1 MVHAP
6 SPRPSQADTAPTT
19 RQSLQTSAG
28 ILKHHASYLLENLNK
43 HSALFQRL
51 AIHPT
56 TNYPGRTQEPVLMTL
71 LRKKVDPTIETLVE
85 AARGEA
91 LAAGIS
97 PSASFISQERI
108 QAERERERQARRAAK
123 FGFAH
128 AEMLD
133 DDDSEED
140 DDDDDDGSDP
150 EGSGGDDEADGDRV
164 NEPLGVG
171 DVWVDSQRWC
181 REQLARFAEE
191 FGEDLYTAEERALGV
206 ENVRTGLRRS
216 LEEEEESDE
225 EEDDDDDDG
234 GGGNDDDE
242 GDTAMRDV
250 ETTTSG
256 AAAGGAGA
264 GAGESGPLPGAD
276 PECMLSFTARG
287 DQEMPMAMLEAQR
300 NQLQQRR

>member
-1 MVHAP
+1 
-6 SPRPSQADTAPTT
+6 
-19 RQSLQTSAG
+19 
-28 ILKHHASYLLENLNK
+28 
-43 HSALFQRL
+43 
-51 AIHPT
+51 
-56 TNYPGRTQEPVLMTL
+56 MTL

-140 DDDDDDGSDP
+140 DDDDDEGSDP

-225 EEDDDDDDG
+225 EEEDDEG
-234 GGGNDDDE
+234 DDDE

-250 ETTTSG
+250 EATTSG
-256 AAAGGAGA
+256 AAAGGDG

-276 PECMLSFTARG
+276 PEWMLSFTARG

>member
-1 MVHAP
+1 MRSP
-6 SPRPSQADTAPTT
+6 SSCPIYARPWTSQLKQR

-85 AARGEA
+85 AARDEA

-128 AEMLD
+128 AED
-133 DDDSEED
+133 DDDSEDED
-140 DDDDDDGSDP
+140 DEDDEGSDP

-181 REQLARFAEE
+181 REQLARFADE

-216 LEEEEESDE
+216 LEEDEEESE
-225 EEDDDDDDG
+225 EEDEDG
-234 GGGNDDDE
+234 DEE
-242 GDTAMRDV
+242 GDTAMRDADAAAA
-250 ETTTSG
+250 TSG
-256 AAAGGAGA
+256 AAGGA
-264 GAGESGPLPGAD
+264 SDPLPGAD
-276 PECMLSFTARG
+276 PEWMLSFTARG